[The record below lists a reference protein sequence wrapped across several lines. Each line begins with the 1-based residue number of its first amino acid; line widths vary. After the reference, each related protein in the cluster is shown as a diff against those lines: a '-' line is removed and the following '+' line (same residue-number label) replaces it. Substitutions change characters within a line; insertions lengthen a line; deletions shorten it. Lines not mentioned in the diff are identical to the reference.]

1 MAVSANGEM
10 YRVYLN
16 TLSMWLIEQTMWYQL
31 KPYRF
36 TQLFQPTNI
45 AVMFRIWH
53 TLHTIHYTLHT
64 IHYTLYTIHYTLY
77 TIHYTLHTIHY
88 TLHTIH
94 YTLYNIS
101 IGGQGFDWHLLAFV
115 HSLHASQ
122 YCACVVHFL
131 LGSAG
136 QSVKTKVSNFWQN
149 ISAKYDQRVC
159 HETK

>member
-1 MAVSANGEM
+1 MVSIETLQVYTAV
-10 YRVYLN
+10 
-16 TLSMWLIEQTMWYQL
+16 
-31 KPYRF
+31 
-36 TQLFQPTNI
+36 PTNQHRSD
-45 AVMFRIWH
+45 VSH
-53 TLHTIHYTLHT
+53 LTYTTHYTLHT
-64 IHYTLYTIHYTLY
+64 IHYTLYTIHYTLHTTHY
-77 TIHYTLHTIHY
+77 TLHTIHYTLHTIHY

-131 LGSAG
+131 LGSTG